1 MFDLYNNDDPNEP
14 QFAKLRETIFD
25 KLKQRCDQD
34 GEDCVEVGYW
44 DGGNDSGSVY
54 ITIDGLTEEEQGYIE
69 ACVYEALD
77 HGSWAGAFSSTG
89 DLLYLRATETIEGSG
104 KYEDQE
110 QYEIASSEEHTIP
123 VTQEIAEAIVEI
135 DGRHDTFLADDG
147 VVFPEGKSAADRLR
161 PGFYTLRFRD
171 GEMPEGACELEETIA
186 AHIEAWMEREHF
198 STTETWDAP
207 RGDISLTLLETDG
220 QHRVELELN
229 ILHHPTDDEGFTISR
244 LVDDEELED
253 LEANEVQ

>member
-1 MFDLYNNDDPNEP
+1 MFDLYNNDDPNDPE
-14 QFAKLRETIFD
+14 FAELRETIFD
-25 KLKQRCDQD
+25 KLKQQCDQD
-34 GEDCVEVGYW
+34 GEDCIEVGYW
-44 DGGNDSGSVY
+44 DGGHDSGTVY

-69 ACVYEALD
+69 ACVDEALD
-77 HGSWAGAFSSTG
+77 HGSWSGAFSSAG
-89 DLLYLRATETIEGSG
+89 NLLYLRATETIEGSG
-104 KYEDQE
+104 KCEYQDEYEV
-110 QYEIASSEEHTIP
+110 ASSEEYTIP

-135 DGRHDTFLADDG
+135 VGRNGMFLADNG

-198 STTETWDAP
+198 STTEISDAP
-207 RGDISLTLLETDG
+207 CGDVILTLLEADG

-229 ILHHPTDDEGFTISR
+229 VLQYPAEDEYFTIPR
-244 LVDDEELED
+244 LNDNEELED